1 VPYLLPEVPTA
12 FFYIFKEDMKNECS
26 MNVFIE
32 TLKRVT
38 CRSKLWLLVMRM
50 FKGEP
55 ESVIKFKERNKE
67 VSAQD
72 SFRSVQL
79 TKEI

>member
-1 VPYLLPEVPTA
+1 MTYLLPEVPTV

-55 ESVIKFKERNKE
+55 ESVFKFKQRNKE